1 MDPIAEFRRW
11 YAEAAAV
18 PGYEADPV
26 ALATATRDGR
36 PSVRIVLYRGLSGG
50 GFRFFT
56 HYDSRKGQ
64 ELAENP
70 RAALCFHFRPQERQ
84 VRIEGPV
91 ERLSEEESDMYFHN
105 RPRES
110 QLSAA
115 VSPQS
120 RAIHS
125 LAELEAD
132 REKLAHELGLRDVPR
147 PADWGGYRVIPQTIE
162 LWVSGPNRMHE
173 RRFFHHDRGVWRM
186 TLLAP

>member
-18 PGYEADPV
+18 PGYDADAV
-26 ALATATRDGR
+26 ALATATLDGR
-36 PSVRIVLYRGLSGG
+36 PAVRMVLYRGLSGG

-56 HYDSRKGQ
+56 HYDSRKGR

-70 RAALCFHFRPQERQ
+70 RAALCFHFRPQARQ
-84 VRIEGPV
+84 VRVEGRV
-91 ERLSEEESDMYFHN
+91 EKLDAAESDAYFRN

-120 RAIHS
+120 RPIAS
-125 LAELEAD
+125 LAELAAERAALAD
-132 REKLAHELGLRDVPR
+132 RLGLGDVPR
-147 PADWGGYRVIPQTIE
+147 PSDWGGYRVIPESIE
-162 LWVSGPNRMHE
+162 LWTSGEHRLHE
-173 RRFFHHDRGVWRM
+173 RHAFERDGAAWRQA
-186 TLLAP
+186 LLAP

>member
-18 PGYEADPV
+18 PGYDADAV
-26 ALATATRDGR
+26 ALATCTLDAR

-56 HYDSRKGQ
+56 HYDSRKGR

-70 RAALCFHFRPQERQ
+70 RAALCFHFRPQARQ
-84 VRIEGPV
+84 VRVEGTV
-91 ERLSEEESDMYFHN
+91 EKLAAAESDEYFRN

-110 QLSAA
+110 QLSAS

-120 RAIHS
+120 RPIGS
-125 LAELEAD
+125 LVELEAA
-132 REKLAHELGLRDVPR
+132 RAELATRLGLRDVPR
-147 PADWGGYRVIPQTIE
+147 PADWGGYRVVPETIE
-162 LWVSGPNRMHE
+162 LWVSREHRLHE
-173 RRFFHHDRGVWRM
+173 RRAFRRDGDGWQES
-186 TLLAP
+186 LLGP